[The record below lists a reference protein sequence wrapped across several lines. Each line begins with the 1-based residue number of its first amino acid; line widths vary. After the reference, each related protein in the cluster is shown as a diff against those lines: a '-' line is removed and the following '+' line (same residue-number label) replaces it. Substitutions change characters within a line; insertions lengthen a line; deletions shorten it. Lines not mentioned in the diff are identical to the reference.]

1 MMSPV
6 GQQVTGLTT
15 TAEGVPAVTQTIATK
30 VKFYHVKLV
39 HEDGRFVA
47 TVPELRGVISDGAT
61 KDETMA
67 NVHEAVEAMLESM
80 GRQKMFML
88 ITTE

>member
-1 MMSPV
+1 MLPV
-6 GQQVTGLTT
+6 YQQVTGLTT
-15 TAEGVPAVTQTIATK
+15 AAEGDSAVTQTTTTK

-47 TVPELRGVISDGAT
+47 TVPELRGVISDGAM
-61 KDETMA
+61 KDEAMA

-80 GRQKMFML
+80 GQQKMFML